1 MFQNYLRKLKE
12 SGRTPEGALSAY
24 SVFFGAWI
32 TWQQPE
38 QDKHK
43 DCSLADL

>member
-24 SVFFGAWI
+24 SVFSG
-32 TWQQPE
+32 
-38 QDKHK
+38 K
-43 DCSLADL
+43 DYPAA

>member
-24 SVFFGAWI
+24 SVSRNYQAVAA
-32 TWQQPE
+32 
-38 QDKHK
+38 
-43 DCSLADL
+43 DCAGQAHGV

>member
-24 SVFFGAWI
+24 SVFWNLDYMA
-32 TWQQPE
+32 
-38 QDKHK
+38 
-43 DCSLADL
+43 AA

>member
-24 SVFFGAWI
+24 SVSCNHQAVAA
-32 TWQQPE
+32 
-38 QDKHK
+38 
-43 DCSLADL
+43 DCAGQAHGV